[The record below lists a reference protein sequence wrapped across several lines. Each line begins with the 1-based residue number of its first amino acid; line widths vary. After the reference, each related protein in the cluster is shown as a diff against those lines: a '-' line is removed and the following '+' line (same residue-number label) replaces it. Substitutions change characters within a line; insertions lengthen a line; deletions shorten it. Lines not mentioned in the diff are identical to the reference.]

1 MVKLLILLQSK
12 ILERLVCSLHWAAIK
27 AFKINQSIRTE
38 ITSCATGYVFKWSLI
53 GSLDPSDLFSFCCLS
68 FSAFSWSTRS
78 SDDCF
83 SVYSH
88 PDSQVSLLFQTPYK
102 ALFAFFSI
110 SVFLQSSNQEKEQ
123 NFPNMYFYFIA
134 WCYFR

>member
-27 AFKINQSIRTE
+27 AFKINQSVRVE
-38 ITSCATGYVFKWSLI
+38 IASCATCYVFKGGSIRSLH
-53 GSLDPSDLFSFCCLS
+53 PSALFSFCCPS
-68 FSAFSWSTRS
+68 FSAFSRSTRS

-83 SVYSH
+83 SVYIYSH

-102 ALFAFFSI
+102 ALFALSSPYLSFSKAPTKKKNKI
-110 SVFLQSSNQEKEQ
+110 FQICTSTS
-123 NFPNMYFYFIA
+123 
-134 WCYFR
+134 